1 VFESDRLQPEY
12 ADVPGQWGTI
22 WLTDGTNNTINHLTI
37 KNATIGLLIQNNDG
51 TTVSIKNTQ
60 IYNSSN
66 YGILAQTAKING
78 ENVVIKA
85 GLAV

>member
-1 VFESDRLQPEY
+1 MEAQIIPS
-12 ADVPGQWGTI
+12 TI
-22 WLTDGTNNTINHLTI
+22 WLL
-37 KNATIGLLIQNNDG
+37 KCAIGLLIQNNDG

-60 IYNSSN
+60 IYNSN

-78 ENVVIKA
+78 ENVVINTA